1 MKQQLQLWDM
11 GRVFFWNNILVC
23 LHQEAGR
30 EFHWEKFAF
39 AFTVSVLSER
49 DIFKMIKNG
58 DDRQQ
63 YGASKY
69 KIRQRER

>member
-30 EFHWEKFAF
+30 VFHWEKFAF